1 MSHFMDISVFLIIIR
16 HAQPTVYFCHHI
28 DICFIN
34 YTYILWFALIPLE
47 SIWCWNKTQFIFQI
61 VGALWWKPDW
71 RGTTRKLDHAISC
84 GIGGKRIARHD
95 HVRDALFQTT
105 VTAGLGPVKEP
116 DGLLPGSD
124 DRPADVLIPFWSG
137 GRDAVLDF
145 TMVNP
150 LEADLV
156 SKASGDASSTVQH
169 TYLRIKVEKVR
180 WQKRGGRLHL
190 SANGSGHL

>member
-1 MSHFMDISVFLIIIR
+1 M
-16 HAQPTVYFCHHI
+16 
-28 DICFIN
+28 
-34 YTYILWFALIPLE
+34 
-47 SIWCWNKTQFIFQI
+47 
-61 VGALWWKPDW
+61 
-71 RGTTRKLDHAISC
+71 
-84 GIGGKRIARHD
+84 
-95 HVRDALFQTT
+95 
-105 VTAGLGPVKEP
+105 TAGLGPVKEP

-150 LEADLV
+150 LGADLV

-180 WQKRGGRLHL
+180 
-190 SANGSGHL
+190 